1 MSCVFCGGKV
11 ETQNVTFIYG
21 EDGDYLFIED
31 VPAEVCLQC
40 GEKTYS
46 PEVTDDLIRIA
57 KRRLKPNKVIE
68 VPVFRY
74 AHRA

>member
-1 MSCVFCGGKV
+1 MKCVFCGGTT
-11 ETQNVTFIYG
+11 ESQNVTFIYD
-21 EDGDYLFIED
+21 EDGNYLFIED

-40 GEKTYS
+40 GEKTYL

-57 KRRLKPNKVIE
+57 KKRLRPNKMIE

-74 AHRA
+74 AHQA